1 MTANPG
7 GLSTML
13 NFPGCF
19 LPCVSNDGIFYWYT
33 INKIFA
39 SGQSIPDA
47 EHLGI
52 TPALNGS

>member
-1 MTANPG
+1 M
-7 GLSTML
+7 ML
-13 NFPGCF
+13 TFPGCF